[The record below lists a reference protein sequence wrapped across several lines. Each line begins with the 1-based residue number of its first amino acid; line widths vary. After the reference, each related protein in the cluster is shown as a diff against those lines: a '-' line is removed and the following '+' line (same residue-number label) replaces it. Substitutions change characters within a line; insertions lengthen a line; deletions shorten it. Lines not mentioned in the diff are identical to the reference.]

1 MSVLKMVIKQMPI
14 FSYYNSYTKFLQVF
28 VCYGFYPVCVIT
40 ISQWTQT
47 AMVYHRLCMG
57 YLSITIH
64 TLNFYRFF
72 ACYGFYPVWVITIS
86 QWTQTAMVYH
96 RLCMGYQIMHYL
108 KISCTVKCKITH
120 MLGEH
125 YLLYVIT
132 DYSFSHYVL

>member
-1 MSVLKMVIKQMPI
+1 MSVLKMVRKQMPI

-28 VCYGFYPVCVIT
+28 VCYGFYPVC
-40 ISQWTQT
+40 
-47 AMVYHRLCMG
+47 
-57 YLSITIH
+57 
-64 TLNFYRFF
+64 
-72 ACYGFYPVWVITIS
+72 VITIS

-132 DYSFSHYVL
+132 DYSFSQYRKISITSTYLFSKLAEHKGTYFWGDTYFWRGT